1 MNVWTKERILVLVK
15 TYPTPSASYQELVCV
30 AGITVSGEWRRLYPV
45 PFRSLPEYQ
54 RFKKYTW
61 IEVLV
66 REPNRDVRP
75 ESRSPNVDSIKLEG
89 WVDTSHEWRERR
101 KLVEALPVRTVADLQ
116 KQYEENKTSLGVV
129 VPSKVHDIEY
139 EPVTAQKL
147 DEFKTKVN
155 RTSMNLFGDAPKA
168 TLEPTPF
175 DFRYVYEC
183 EDDRKTRRALI
194 IDWEL
199 GELYRKI
206 AAKSEPREAAE
217 QVKNRYM
224 EFMDEAA
231 YDTRWFMGTTN
242 PYNTWIVIGLFY
254 PPKLKQA
261 ALV

>member
-15 TYPTPSASYQELVCV
+15 TYPTPSESYNELVCV
-30 AGITVSGEWRRLYPV
+30 AGITEAGEWRRLYPT
-45 PFRSLPEYQ
+45 PFRLLPKHQ
-54 RFKKYTW
+54 QFSKYSWVT
-61 IEVLV
+61 VDV
-66 REPNRDVRP
+66 APAKSDVRP
-75 ESRSPNVDSIKLEG
+75 ESRRPDVSSIHVGEKV
-89 WVDTSHEWRERR
+89 WTSHEWRERR
-101 KLVEALPVRTVADLQ
+101 KLVEALPERTVAGLQ
-116 KQYEENKTSLGVV
+116 KQYEENKTSLGIVT
-129 VPSKVHDIEY
+129 PTKVHDIEY

-147 DEFKTKVN
+147 DEFKTKLIQ
-155 RTSMNLFGDAPKA
+155 SEMALFGDAPKA